1 LISTYLLARRPYPVS
16 GSAANPFDLWV
27 NVWRKKWAQGE
38 VVVIRYADDSAP
50 RRRGEENV
58 M

>member
-1 LISTYLLARRPYPVS
+1 M
-16 GSAANPFDLWV
+16 
-27 NVWRKKWAQGE
+27 NVWRKMWAQGE

-50 RRRGEENV
+50 RRRGEESV